1 MAEFSIRAPKE
12 RVTDPADPAG
22 WGEIQ
27 AGELQENFMCAPGPL
42 DLAGLQAMWH
52 RALRY
57 AVLGREPACL
67 FTDLSLDTRGRGS
80 VQAYGLIPSEHTV
93 KRDRQQ
99 ERGIFLTQFIRSV
112 ARDPADLAEM
122 LYDSHLTG
130 LPPYLLDLDRP
141 EGFFRYVD
149 TGLDGAH
156 WFLPDAAFEASL
168 AQPEPEPAQK
178 RPEAAW
184 FQLFNEIGIIAQL
197 SRAAFEARMP
207 QDLALPQ
214 FSVLNHFVRL
224 GDGRSPLDLARAF
237 QVPKTTMTHTLSVLE
252 EKGLVSFAPNP
263 RDGRSKLVYIT
274 PPGRAFRD
282 AAIAA
287 LGPDLVELQAEFGDG
302 LPDRLLPDLRRLRAQ
317 MDAARDG

>member
-12 RVTDPADPAG
+12 RVPDTDDPAG

-27 AGELQENFMCAPGPL
+27 AGELQENFLCDPGPL
-42 DLAGLQAMWH
+42 DLAGLQALWH

-57 AVLGREPACL
+57 AVLAREPACL
-67 FTDLSLDTRGRGS
+67 FTRLNLDTRGRGS
-80 VQAYGLIPSEHTV
+80 IQAYGLIPSEHT
-93 KRDRQQ
+93 RDQQ
-99 ERGIFLTQFIRSV
+99 DVRGVFLTEFIRAV
-112 ARDPADLAEM
+112 ARDPVDLAEM
-122 LYDSHLTG
+122 LYDSQLTG
-130 LPPYLLDLDRP
+130 TPPYLLDLDRP

-149 TGLDGAH
+149 ISLEASH
-156 WFLPDAAFEASL
+156 WFLPDAAFEAYL
-168 AQPEPEPAQK
+168 AQPAPEQQPK
-178 RPEAAW
+178 RPGEGW

-207 QDLALPQ
+207 EGLALPQ

-252 EKGLVSFAPNP
+252 ERGLVSFEPHP

-274 PPGRAFRD
+274 PRGRAFRD

-287 LGPDLVELQAEFGDG
+287 LGPDLARLEAALESG
-302 LPDRLLPDLRRLRAQ
+302 LPDRLLPDLRRLRAF
-317 MDAARDG
+317 MDADRDG